1 MGRRRLLPARDVL
14 LGRQVVEGVV
24 HLEGAQARRVV
35 VEEAR
40 RFRALRVERRLPAR
54 VGPATRPHEGLSLG
68 RVRGGRSLRHAA
80 CCPSTAYAMPVTS
93 EFARFSAASRSRW
106 MLDVSIDS
114 RSPECRREMWVWRSC
129 RSRTFTFALWR
140 MTFSA
145 TAGVCAGR
153 GGIALSEVLTTFALG
168 SRVSFPPPAG
178 KTWFP

>member
-14 LGRQVVEGVV
+14 LGRQVVEGGVPRG
-24 HLEGAQARRVV
+24 GAGGRGEVGG
-35 VEEAR
+35 EAR
-40 RFRALRVERRLPAR
+40 RFRALRVEERLPAR

-68 RVRGGRSLRHAA
+68 RVRGGRSFRHAA

-145 TAGVCAGR
+145 TAGSFAASADIAG
-153 GGIALSEVLTTFALG
+153 STF
-168 SRVSFPPPAG
+168 
-178 KTWFP
+178 